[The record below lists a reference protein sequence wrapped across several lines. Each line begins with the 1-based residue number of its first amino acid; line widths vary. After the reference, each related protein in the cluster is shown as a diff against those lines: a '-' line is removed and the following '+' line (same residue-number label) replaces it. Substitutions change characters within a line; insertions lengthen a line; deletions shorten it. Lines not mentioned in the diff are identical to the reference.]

1 MSGDYFNS
9 CQLSLYH
16 TGDKGMPC
24 YSVDKKASGI
34 STTMASVSFGT
45 VRKFSLKYKNSRQ
58 TIYVHLQSSGILVIK
73 NATQTNWPHIL
84 P

>member
-1 MSGDYFNS
+1 M
-9 CQLSLYH
+9 SLYH